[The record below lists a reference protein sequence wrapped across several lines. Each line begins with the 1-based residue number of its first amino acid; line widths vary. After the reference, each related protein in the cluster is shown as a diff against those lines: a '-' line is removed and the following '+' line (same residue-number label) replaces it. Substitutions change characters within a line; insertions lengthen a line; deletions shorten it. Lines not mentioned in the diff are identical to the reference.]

1 MTGAISPYVSICLY
15 TTNPYRVLG
24 TRPIR
29 HDGLDQV
36 TGAAKYGAD
45 IQLTGMLHGLMLR
58 RPHAYARILAID
70 TSKAAA
76 LPGVRA
82 IAASADFP
90 IMQTGGIDF
99 ATVRATPA

>member
-1 MTGAISPYVSICLY
+1 
-15 TTNPYRVLG
+15 
-24 TRPIR
+24 
-29 HDGLDQV
+29 
-36 TGAAKYGAD
+36 
-45 IQLTGMLHGLMLR
+45 MLR
-58 RPHAYARILAID
+58 SPHAYARILAID

-99 ATVRATPA
+99 ANVRATPA